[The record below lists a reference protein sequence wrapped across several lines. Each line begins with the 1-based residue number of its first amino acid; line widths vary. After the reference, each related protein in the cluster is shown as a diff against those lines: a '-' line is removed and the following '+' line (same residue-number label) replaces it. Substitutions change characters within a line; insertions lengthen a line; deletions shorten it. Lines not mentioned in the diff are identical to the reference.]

1 MSRASRARSR
11 SKPCPIRSRGPGR
24 NGPGLWPFWT
34 RFRRFSG
41 QEPPSSSPAAS
52 RRAGPPSRAPESVA
66 GMSGMRTQNRT
77 RRSPCHSRSAKDAA
91 PRRAAPS
98 LAVSGADHAL
108 PGPKGRAPGSLPQ
121 AGTPC
126 RSVARVAAGANSGR
140 SGPSASR
147 AGRGRSPPPLCP
159 ARAKLRPS
167 SRFDVKLPSIRTGT
181 PAPRIRGK
189 GKACYSEFSGS
200 GDACSIDPLRPSPA
214 RVRHRSAF
222 FDPNAFSSRS
232 PGTAACRYPS
242 RCDLLGPGP
251 RDRGPFVPVYR
262 ARLAARHIHV
272 S

>member
-1 MSRASRARSR
+1 MRLLGA
-11 SKPCPIRSRGPGR
+11 GR
-24 NGPGLWPFWT
+24 LPWRYPVRT
-34 RFRRFSG
+34 TH
-41 QEPPSSSPAAS
+41 SPA
-52 RRAGPPSRAPESVA
+52 RKVA
-66 GMSGMRTQNRT
+66 R
-77 RRSPCHSRSAKDAA
+77 
-91 PRRAAPS
+91 PS
-98 LAVSGADHAL
+98 LSHW
-108 PGPKGRAPGSLPQ
+108 

-222 FDPNAFSSRS
+222 FDHNAFSSRS